1 MQLEFNYR
9 QTKVKEKDTGWEFTH
24 RQEERTI
31 NNISEAGQI
40 LLNLA
45 KSVSKMTED
54 DEEDEDLQGFMTLTA
69 VGIVVALE
77 LAKRLMEIPKDEQSD
92 DVIYATVEE
101 HQEMQAEMDE
111 DMYEDQGFGGMSM

>member
-1 MQLEFNYR
+1 
-9 QTKVKEKDTGWEFTH
+9 
-24 RQEERTI
+24 
-31 NNISEAGQI
+31 
-40 LLNLA
+40 
-45 KSVSKMTED
+45 MTED

-69 VGIVVALE
+69 VGIVVAIE

>member
-1 MQLEFNYR
+1 
-9 QTKVKEKDTGWEFTH
+9 
-24 RQEERTI
+24 
-31 NNISEAGQI
+31 
-40 LLNLA
+40 
-45 KSVSKMTED
+45 MTED

-69 VGIVVALE
+69 VGIVVAIE
-77 LAKRLMEIPKDEQSD
+77 LAKRLMEIPKDELSD